1 MTRLAKAKRI
11 PVKKVQR
18 SQVRRLTEE
27 DTIKILRM
35 FHKEGVIQNE
45 IAKRM
50 NVTRQ
55 RISKIL
61 KTTDVSVVN
70 GTMIYNPESVLSRKD
85 LDPFTRAK
93 MLSDDAIQIC
103 ELTMSL
109 IRFDLE
115 NTISTM
121 KNAADLATIA
131 INAQK
136 LDKLTKFITAVAP
149 YAMDKKEQ
157 AKGKGNSKTEDT
169 AKGNLGKM
177 IKLKQ
182 A

>member
-1 MTRLAKAKRI
+1 MTTRQKRI

-27 DTIKILRM
+27 DIIKILKM
-35 FHKEGVIQNE
+35 FHKEGLGQSE
-45 IAKRM
+45 IAFKM
-50 NVTRQ
+50 KVTRQ
-55 RISKIL
+55 RIYKVL
-61 KTTDVSVVN
+61 KTTDVSVIN
-70 GTMIYNPESVLSRKD
+70 GTMVYDPKSVLSRKD

-93 MLSDDAIQIC
+93 LLSDDAVQVC

-115 NTISTM
+115 NTINVMTEN
-121 KNAADLATIA
+121 KDLANMALSI
-131 INAQK
+131 QK
-136 LDKLTKFITAVAP
+136 LEKLTKFIAVAAP
-149 YAMDKKEQ
+149 YAMDKKVTGK
-157 AKGKGNSKTEDT
+157 AKPEDT